1 MAQSTKGATLC
12 QVQSELEMLKAA
24 EGLPFRRLLDER
36 RITDALE
43 QAGVT
48 YRERVYSP
56 PTTLFGFLSQVLA
69 GKGSSCQEAV
79 SRVLVERVT
88 NRQPPCSADTSSY
101 CQARRRLPE
110 EVLSRLARETGQE
123 LDRAAPERWLWKGR
137 HVKLVDGSTAE
148 MTDTPENQAEYP
160 QSRAQRPGLGFPML
174 RLVVLISLAVG
185 TVLECAVGPCRG
197 KKTGEQNLFRQLW
210 STLEPDDIVLGDC
223 LYDAYRDIALLKA
236 RGVDTLFGKKQS
248 RVVDFRRGRSLGPDD
263 HVVTWKKPKYD
274 AQRFE
279 SREEWE
285 ALPDEL
291 EMREVRRTLR
301 RRGFRARTIIIV
313 TTLRDGTLYSAE
325 ELIELFGLRWHCE
338 LDLRSIKQ
346 SLGMCRLKCKTPD
359 MVRRELWVYLLAY
372 NLVRTRMA
380 QAAAVHAVLPRNLS
394 FTAAQTHL
402 HYFGLAIQR
411 VAPLEYARL
420 ETALLKAIASH
431 PVGAR
436 PGRKEP
442 RAVKKRQ
449 QKYSY
454 LTQPRSKA
462 RQRLA
467 A

>member
-1 MAQSTKGATLC
+1 MAQRTKGRTLC
-12 QVQSELEMLKAA
+12 QVQSELKTLRSA
-24 EGLPFRRLLDER
+24 EGLPFQRLLDGQR
-36 RITDALE
+36 MADALQ

-48 YRERVYSP
+48 YRERVYTP
-56 PTTLFGFLSQVLA
+56 QTTLFAFLSQVLA
-69 GKGSSCQEAV
+69 GKGGTCQKAV
-79 SRVLVERVT
+79 SRILVDRVA
-88 NRQPPCSADTSSY
+88 NGQSPCSPETSSY
-101 CQARRRLPE
+101 CQARQRLPE
-110 EVLSRLARETGQE
+110 EMLAQLARQTGQE
-123 LDRAAPERWLWKGR
+123 LDRAAPEAWLWKGR
-137 HVKLVDGSTAE
+137 HVTIVDGSTAE

-160 QSRAQRPGLGFPML
+160 QSRSQRPGLGFPML

-210 STLEPDDIVLGDC
+210 EAIEPGGIVLGDR

-248 RVVDFRRGRSLGPDD
+248 RRVDFRRGRALGSDD
-263 HVVTWKKPKYD
+263 HIVTWQKPAYD
-274 AQRFE
+274 AERFE
-279 SREEWE
+279 SRAEWE

-291 EMREVRRTLR
+291 PMREVRRTLR
-301 RRGFRARTIIIV
+301 RNGFRARTIIIV
-313 TTLRDGTLYSAE
+313 TTLLDEELYSAD

-346 SLGMCRLKCKTPD
+346 ALGMVRLKCKTPD

-380 QAAAVHAVLPRNLS
+380 QAAAVHEVLPRTLS

-402 HYFGLAIQR
+402 NYFGMAMAGAGAHD
-411 VAPLEYARL
+411 VARL
-420 ETALLKAIASH
+420 EAALLRAIASH
-431 PVGAR
+431 PVGER
-436 PGRKEP
+436 PGRQEP
-442 RAVKKRQ
+442 RAVKKRR

-454 LTQPRSKA
+454 LTQPRPKA